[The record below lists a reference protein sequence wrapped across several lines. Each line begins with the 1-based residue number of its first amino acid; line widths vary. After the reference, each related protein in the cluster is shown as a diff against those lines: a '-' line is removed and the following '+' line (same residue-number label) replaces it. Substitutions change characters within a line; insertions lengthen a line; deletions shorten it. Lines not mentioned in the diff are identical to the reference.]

1 MDEKMVGKVT
11 VEEKNELLTLYE
23 RKNGIEELL
32 GTLESGFLNEE
43 ETKKLL
49 DKMYIE
55 EGKAK
60 LQMQEWWENMY
71 KKYNW
76 ESKKGMQWNIDF
88 RTCDIYLSL

>member
-1 MDEKMVGKVT
+1 MVGKVT

-55 EGKAK
+55 E
-60 LQMQEWWENMY
+60 
-71 KKYNW
+71 
-76 ESKKGMQWNIDF
+76 
-88 RTCDIYLSL
+88 R